1 VRVPTGR
8 LPPPAEVGRTAPPAR
23 VLWHDRGMTT
33 TTPAAY
39 EPTIR
44 ESPNRAAALTIGT
57 IVLLVGACG
66 FFAEDMGSFFDTTGA
81 ELGFLNV
88 NPALIVIWVLSGAAL
103 LIAGASGRGS
113 ARTINAAVG
122 LLFVVLGVAGFL
134 VRDTDANVLA
144 LNLGD
149 DVVHL
154 GAGAVLL
161 LTAIGAERR
170 RRR

>member
-1 VRVPTGR
+1 VSRS
-8 LPPPAEVGRTAPPAR
+8 APRPGA
-23 VLWHDRGMTT
+23 LWHDRSMTS

-57 IVLLVGACG
+57 IVLLVGACA
-66 FFAEDMGSFFDTTGA
+66 FFAENMGPFFGTTGA
-81 ELGFLNV
+81 ALGFLNV
-88 NPALIVIWVLSGAAL
+88 NPGLVVIWVLSGAAL
-103 LIAGASGRGS
+103 LIAGASGS
-113 ARTINAAVG
+113 APARTINTAIG

-134 VRDTDANVLA
+134 VRDTEVNFLA

-149 DVVHL
+149 DILHL
-154 GAGAVLL
+154 VAGAVLL

-170 RRR
+170 RR

>member
-1 VRVPTGR
+1 MSRSA
-8 LPPPAEVGRTAPPAR
+8 PPPRA
-23 VLWHDRGMTT
+23 LWHDRSMTS

-66 FFAEDMGSFFDTTGA
+66 FFAENMGPFFGTTGA
-81 ELGFLNV
+81 ALGFLNV
-88 NPALIVIWVLSGAAL
+88 TPALVVIWVLSGAGL
-103 LIAGASGRGS
+103 IIAGASGRGP
-113 ARTINAAVG
+113 ARSIATVVG
-122 LLFVVLGVAGFL
+122 LLFVVLGVGGFL
-134 VRDTDANVLA
+134 VRDTEVNFLA

-149 DVVHL
+149 DITHL
-154 GAGAVLL
+154 VAGGVLL

-170 RRR
+170 RR